1 MERADQGLSPLLT
14 GEEAAALVR
23 NGAREVGAL
32 SYGWLLPWDP
42 DPTGERM
49 VLLRRVL
56 KERPYIKALFWDQ
69 ATLYQLPRS
78 QEEEEAFSR
87 ALRVMMDLYAS
98 AIGTTCVLCGPRLQP
113 AWFQTNVMLA
123 RVPRAQCAS
132 DQGDSASTDRV
143 RWAALPGRRAHRH
156 QRGQDHGAASAI
168 WRDRALHATRAVDH
182 SVPSQVQG
190 SCRGRNGG

>member
-123 RVPRAQCAS
+123 CVPRAQCAS
-132 DQGDSASTDRV
+132 DQGDSAPTD
-143 RWAALPGRRAHRH
+143 
-156 QRGQDHGAASAI
+156 
-168 WRDRALHATRAVDH
+168 
-182 SVPSQVQG
+182 
-190 SCRGRNGG
+190 